1 MDCLGCL
8 GDLAPLPWSWCP
20 AIEGNA
26 LWLYELVSMVIV
38 VLVLNGLITCGCL
51 VMVWHIWQFRK
62 RLVEFNN
69 LLSELDQNLE
79 GYLEQV
85 SRTLAQNRDDLVR
98 LKQQYCYLQSLRLQ
112 FYSILAIVRLGN
124 MLWQSYDR

>member
-1 MDCLGCL
+1 
-8 GDLAPLPWSWCP
+8 
-20 AIEGNA
+20 
-26 LWLYELVSMVIV
+26 MVIV

-98 LKQQYCYLQSLRLQ
+98 LKQRYYYLQSLRLQ

-124 MLWQSYDR
+124 MLWQSYGR